1 MSKSL
6 KVIYEDGVF
15 KPLQKVNFKEHQ
27 RLELVIKKT
36 IQDTSS
42 TKEKSPLRLVGL
54 FESDIEDLAVNHD
67 TYLYNHPDNHPDKI

>member
-27 RLELVIKKT
+27 KLELTVKKT
-36 IQDTSS
+36 IQDTPSA
-42 TKEKSPLRLVGL
+42 KQESPLRLIGL
-54 FESDIEDLAVNHD
+54 FESDIDDLSVNHD
-67 TYLYNHPDNHPDKI
+67 TYLYSQPEEI